1 MQEEGRGRREVVLS
15 CLKLP
20 GILSRLPAQDWSHR
34 ESERGRSS
42 RSQRELN
49 LVSTEKSLVWA
60 LGKLREATGLY
71 SSVYTMGLILGG
83 LQGCD
88 R

>member
-20 GILSRLPAQDWSHR
+20 DILSRLPAQDWGHR
-34 ESERGRSS
+34 ESERGINS

-60 LGKLREATGLY
+60 LGKLREAMGLC
-71 SSVYTMGLILGG
+71 SSIYTMGLILGG
-83 LQGCD
+83 LQGCGH
-88 R
+88 